1 MLFTHPHLPPRL
13 HMPKA
18 TAAKLRALGV
28 GLVLLAGLCEVA
40 AADEPSVLAAYR
52 DGAVPSAARHDEAAP
67 QTSYE
72 ISTVRGRM
80 LAPPATLPNVDT
92 RATQDLAGVNYRVW
106 MSHGRADVGVGLGT
120 LGYLL
125 PSTAGR
131 GDGARALVGAVP
143 TVTVGMRYRMS
154 NEHSVFADASGA
166 RGLGAEAAGAYYNT
180 KVGMEW
186 KPAKSRLGLERGA
199 IGLQFDSGY
208 RLSLRARSGGLAVYL
223 RNTF

>member
-1 MLFTHPHLPPRL
+1 MQLTHPHLPRL
-13 HMPKA
+13 HSPKA
-18 TAAKLRALGV
+18 AARLRALGV

-52 DGAVPSAARHDEAAP
+52 DGVAVPGAARNDESAV

-80 LAPPATLPNVDT
+80 LAPPATLGNVDT
-92 RATQDLAGVNYRVW
+92 RLTNDLAGVNYRVW
-106 MSHGRADVGVGLGT
+106 MSHGRADVGVGVGT
-120 LGYLL
+120 LGYLS
-125 PSTAGR
+125 PSSDGR

-154 NEHSVFADASGA
+154 KEHSVFADASGA

-199 IGLQFDSGY
+199 LGFHFDSGY
-208 RLSLRARSGGLAVYL
+208 KLSLKARAGGLAVYL